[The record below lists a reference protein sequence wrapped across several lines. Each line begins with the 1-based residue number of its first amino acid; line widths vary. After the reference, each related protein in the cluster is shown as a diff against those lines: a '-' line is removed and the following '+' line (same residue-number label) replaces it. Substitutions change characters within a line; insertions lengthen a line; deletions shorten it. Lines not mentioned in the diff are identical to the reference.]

1 MKIAI
6 GIFVALLM
14 LLFVVVFAGWLG
26 VYIYGGVEWIGHRFA
41 TGVLPDGRAAF
52 RAGVLVGSL
61 VSVGALLRVAVKDQS
76 HKYAGAALVVGIGFA
91 FLLFATR
98 LSPYVVIPEE
108 GTLSADVAGSSPAA
122 KRTEIPEWY
131 SRSSYERDAAG
142 KVHALARAAARQ
154 DQQRVDAGLDELQLW
169 ARRGVRVGGDR
180 EAFNAARD
188 RFNATFDMPAGR
200 ETKQML
206 SRQRHAALK
215 SMWQAVPDV
224 DIAGRRVLLQD
235 MAVLAF
241 ALRLK
246 AERGSAE
253 DAASDDDGLLE
264 EKLIDLIRLQEAI
277 LGYAP
282 KSAEFWSSYA
292 ATIVDADE
300 EVALGALLLADQL
313 RRSAGSGGSAMTM
326 SISDEMLFQS
336 DMRISTRL
344 LPDRSGLRLD
354 LLKARAATIIGN
366 TASASGESSAAAEEG
381 KTSSPEQVLPAPQ
394 LVSTGRGLLPSP
406 RPTPPSVVTVQP
418 ADELVRVDL
427 PSAGFEQQ
435 QRPVRLPPS
444 GLSSGGSVLVAVDV
458 LADGSISSVL
468 IERSSGDPAL
478 DDAVRGS
485 ARNWKALTPIA
496 GDGERRRVQVRF
508 EAPQPVDEIP
518 DWPPPPM
525 VPGREPA
532 AAAAKVPAPRPVSP
546 RTVQHLQELVARQ
559 ARFNPPRYP
568 TAAWNEKAGGTV
580 MLAIRLAG
588 SGEVRGVSVAR
599 SSGNALLDKAA
610 REAALG
616 WSVSPGETAA
626 GVDEVTLNM
635 PVMFRAE

>member
-61 VSVGALLRVAVKDQS
+61 VSVGALLRVAVKDHS
-76 HKYAGAALVVGIGFA
+76 HKYAGAALVVGVGFA

-169 ARRGVRVGGDR
+169 ARRGARIEVDR
-180 EAFNAARD
+180 AAYDAARD
-188 RFNATFDMPAGR
+188 RFNATFDLPDTGQEKA
-200 ETKQML
+200 KL
-206 SRQRHAALK
+206 SRQRHAALEA
-215 SMWQAVPDV
+215 MWQAVPDV
-224 DIAGRRVLLQD
+224 DTAGRRVLVQD
-235 MAVLAF
+235 LAMLAF
-241 ALRLK
+241 ALRLQS
-246 AERGSAE
+246 ARGPEE
-253 DAASDDDGLLE
+253 DGESSDEELLDDRFIE
-264 EKLIDLIRLQEAI
+264 LIRLQEAI
-277 LGYAP
+277 LAYAP
-282 KSAEFWSSYA
+282 TAPEFWASYA
-292 ATIVDADE
+292 STIVDADE

-313 RRSAGSGGSAMTM
+313 RRAVRSGRSTRFT
-326 SISDEMLFQS
+326 SITDEMLYHS

-344 LPDRSGLRLD
+344 LPDASLARLD
-354 LLKARAATIIGN
+354 ILKARAVAIIGN
-366 TASASGESSAAAEEG
+366 TASAEDSALAEEES
-381 KTSSPEQVLPAPQ
+381 KSSPEQVLPAPQ
-394 LVSTGRGLLPSP
+394 LVSTGKGLVPVP
-406 RPTPPSVVTVQP
+406 RLTPPSVVTVQP
-418 ADELVRVDL
+418 AYELVRVDL
-427 PSAGFEQQ
+427 PSAGFEQK
-435 QRPVRLPPS
+435 QRPVVLPPS
-444 GLSSGGSVLVAVDV
+444 GISSGGSVLVVVDV

-478 DDAVRGS
+478 DDAVRLS
-485 ARNWKALTPIA
+485 ARHWKALTPIV

-508 EAPQPVDEIP
+508 EAPQPMEDIP

-525 VPGREPA
+525 VPGREPV
-532 AAAAKVPAPRPVSP
+532 AAAAKAPAPRPVSP
-546 RTVQHLQELVARQ
+546 LTVQHLQELVAR
-559 ARFNPPRYP
+559 
-568 TAAWNEKAGGTV
+568 
-580 MLAIRLAG
+580 
-588 SGEVRGVSVAR
+588 
-599 SSGNALLDKAA
+599 
-610 REAALG
+610 
-616 WSVSPGETAA
+616 
-626 GVDEVTLNM
+626 
-635 PVMFRAE
+635 